1 MSIDVS
7 RIRNVGFVGHG
18 GVGKTSLVEAIL
30 FRTGMTSRLG
40 RVDDGTAT
48 TDFDPEE
55 IKRKISINIGVA
67 HCDYRD
73 HRFHLVDMPGYG
85 DFIAEARSGL
95 RVVEGAVLVVD
106 AVAGVEVQTEKVS
119 KFAQEYDLPRLV
131 FINRMD
137 RERADFGRTL
147 ESVRRRLKGRF
158 VPLQVP
164 IGQESGFRG
173 LVDVVKGKAYVL
185 AGAPGKVDEVPVP
198 GDLAGAVRECRE
210 RLVEAVAETDDDL
223 LARYLEEGTLD
234 DTDVVKALRGAIAA
248 GKLVPVICGSAAK
261 TIGVRSLLDLVIDSF
276 PSPADRAAVEGV
288 DPRTTAAVARAP
300 SAKEPLTALVFK
312 TLTDPHVGKLSLFRV
327 FAGSIAGNSQVYN
340 PVREARERVGQVALL
355 QGKEH
360 KVVEALGPGEIGV
373 VLKLKETLTGD
384 TLCAEAAPLVL
395 PRIPFPEPAI
405 SFALQPKAK
414 GDEDKISNAL
424 ARLAEEDPTLR
435 YHYDPE
441 TKQLLISGVG
451 QLHIEVTLERMRRK
465 FSAEV
470 VLLPP
475 RIPYKETVKGRA
487 QVQGRH
493 KKQTGGR
500 GQFGDCWVEIEPLAR
515 GGGFEFV
522 DKIFGGAIP
531 RNFIPSVEKGVRARL
546 ERGVVAG
553 YPVVDVRV
561 TLYDGSYHTVDSSDI
576 AFQIAGQIAAE
587 KAVLEARPCLLEPV
601 MDVEVTAPSGIAGD
615 VIGDL
620 NSRRGR
626 IAGMEP
632 GDEMT
637 IVRAQ
642 VPMAEMLNYEPHLRS
657 MSGGRGSY
665 SMEFSHYEE
674 LPGALADKVITE
686 AKKEKEARAAE
697 KH

>member
-1 MSIDVS
+1 MAHDITRV
-7 RIRNVGFVGHG
+7 RNIGFVGHG
-18 GVGKTSLVEAIL
+18 GVGKTSLVEALL
-30 FRTGMTSRLG
+30 FRAGMTTRLG

-55 IKRKISINIGVA
+55 IKRKISINTGVA
-67 HCDYRD
+67 YLDYRE

-85 DFIAEARSGL
+85 DFIAEARAGL

-119 KFAQEYDLPRLV
+119 KFAQEYGLPRLV
-131 FINRMD
+131 FVNRMD

-147 ESVRRRLKGRF
+147 ESLQRRLKGRF
-158 VPLQVP
+158 VPLHVP
-164 IGQESGFRG
+164 IGQEHGFRG
-173 LVDVVKGKAYVL
+173 LVDVLKGRGFTV
-185 AGAPGKVDEVPVP
+185 GATPGKIDEGEVPVE
-198 GDLAGAVRECRE
+198 LAATVQEYRDK
-210 RLVEAVAETDDDL
+210 LVEAVAETDDDL

-234 DTDVVKALRGAIAA
+234 DAEVVRALRAAIAA
-248 GKLVPVICGSAAK
+248 GKLVPVICGSATKAV
-261 TIGVRSLLDLVIDSF
+261 GMRSLLDVVIDSF
-276 PSPADRAAVEGV
+276 PSPAERPPVEGI
-288 DPRTTAAVARAP
+288 DPRTKERVARAP
-300 SAKEPLTALVFK
+300 GAKEPLCALVFK
-312 TLTDPHVGKLSLFRV
+312 TLTDPHVGKLTLFRV
-327 FAGSIAGNSQVYN
+327 FSGTLTGNSQVYN
-340 PVREARERVGQVALL
+340 ATRETRERVGQVAEL
-355 QGKEH
+355 QGKEQ
-360 KVVEALGPGEIGV
+360 KPVDALAAGDIGV
-373 VLKLKETLTGD
+373 VLKLRETLTGD
-384 TLCAEAAPLVL
+384 TLCVETAPIVL
-395 PRIPFPEPAI
+395 PRIEFPEPAI

-451 QLHIEVTLERMRRK
+451 QLHIEVTLERMKRK
-465 FSAEV
+465 FNAEV
-470 VLLPP
+470 LLLPP

-500 GQFGDCWVEIEPLAR
+500 GQFGDCWVEIEPLPR

-546 ERGVVAG
+546 ERGVLAG

-561 TLYDGSYHTVDSSDI
+561 TLYDGSYHSVDSSDI
-576 AFQIAGQIAAE
+576 AFQLAGQIAAE

-601 MDVEVTAPSGIAGD
+601 MDVEVTAPSSIAGD

-620 NSRRGR
+620 NSRRGK

-637 IVRAQ
+637 VVRAQ
-642 VPMAEMLNYEPHLRS
+642 VPMAEMLNYEPNLRS

-674 LPGALADKVITE
+674 LPAMLADKVVGE
-686 AKKEKEARAAE
+686 ARKEREARAAE

>member
-1 MSIDVS
+1 MTIDIA

-30 FRTGMTSRLG
+30 FRNGMTSRLG

-55 IKRKISINIGVA
+55 TKRKISINIGVA

-73 HRFHLVDMPGYG
+73 HRFNFVDMPGYG

-119 KFAQEYDLPRLV
+119 KFAQEYGLPRLV
-131 FINRMD
+131 FVNRMD
-137 RERADFGRTL
+137 RERADFARTL
-147 ESVRRRLKGRF
+147 ESIQRRLKGRF
-158 VPLQVP
+158 VPLHVP
-164 IGQESGFRG
+164 IGQEAGFRG
-173 LVDVVKGKAYVL
+173 LVDVLRMKASVV
-185 AGAPGKVDEVPVP
+185 GDVPGKIEETAIPA
-198 GDLAGAVRECRE
+198 DLADAVQTTREK
-210 RLVEAVAETDDDL
+210 LVEAVAETDDDL

-234 DTDVVKALRGAIAA
+234 EAEVVKALRAAIAE
-248 GKLVPVICGSAAK
+248 GKIVPVILG
-261 TIGVRSLLDLVIDSF
+261 SLLDIVIDSF
-276 PSPADRAAVEGV
+276 PSPADRPPAEGT
-288 DPRTTAAVARAP
+288 DPRTKETVTRAASP
-300 SAKEPLTALVFK
+300 KEPFAALVFK
-312 TLTDPHVGKLSLFRV
+312 TLTDPHVGKLTLFRV
-327 FAGSIAGNSQVYN
+327 FSGVITGNSQVYN
-340 PVREARERVGQVALL
+340 PTRETRERVGQVALL
-355 QGKEH
+355 QGREH
-360 KVVEALGPGEIGV
+360 KAVESLGPGEIGV

-384 TLCAEAAPLVL
+384 TLCTENAPVIL
-395 PRIPFPEPAI
+395 PRIQFAEPAI

-451 QLHIEVTLERMRRK
+451 QLHIEVTLERMKRK
-465 FSAEV
+465 FNAEV

-515 GGGFEFV
+515 GAGFEFV
-522 DKIFGGAIP
+522 DKIFGGSIP

-546 ERGVVAG
+546 ERGVMAG
-553 YPVVDVRV
+553 YQVVDVRV

-576 AFQIAGQIAAE
+576 AFQLAGQIAAE

-601 MDVEVTAPSGIAGD
+601 MDVEVTAPSAIAGD

-620 NSRRGR
+620 NSRRGK

-632 GDEMT
+632 GDESSV
-637 IVRAQ
+637 VRAQ

-674 LPGALADKVITE
+674 LPGMLAEKVVAE
-686 AKKEKEARAAE
+686 AKKEREARAAE

>member
-1 MSIDVS
+1 MAIDIT
-7 RIRNVGFVGHG
+7 RIRNIGFVGHG
-18 GVGKTSLVEAIL
+18 GVGKTSLVEALL
-30 FRTGMTSRLG
+30 FRTGMTTRLG

-55 IKRKISINIGVA
+55 VKRKISINIGVA
-67 HCDYRD
+67 HCEYRD

-85 DFIAEARSGL
+85 DFVAEARAGL
-95 RVVEGAVLVVD
+95 RVVEGAILVVD
-106 AVAGVEVQTEKVS
+106 AVAGVEVQTEKTS
-119 KFAQEYDLPRLV
+119 KLAQEYGLPRLV
-131 FINRMD
+131 FVNRMD
-137 RERADFGRTL
+137 RERADFGRAL
-147 ESVRRRLKGRF
+147 ESIQRRLKGRF
-158 VPLQVP
+158 VPLHVP

-173 LVDVVKGKAYVL
+173 LVDVLRMKAYQL
-185 AGAPGKVDEVPVP
+185 GEAPGKVEEIGVP
-198 GDLAGAVRECRE
+198 GEVAETVREYRD

-223 LARYLEEGTLD
+223 LARYLEEGALD
-234 DTDVVKALRGAIAA
+234 DADVLKALRAAIGA
-248 GKLVPVICGSAAK
+248 GKLVPVICGSATKA
-261 TIGVRSLLDLVIDSF
+261 IGMRSLLELVIDSF
-276 PSPADRAAVEGV
+276 PSPAERPPVEGV
-288 DPRTTAAVARAP
+288 DAKTKEPATRAP
-300 SAKEPLTALVFK
+300 SPKEPFTALVFK
-312 TLTDPHVGKLSLFRV
+312 TLTDPHVGKLTLFRV
-327 FAGSIAGNSQVYN
+327 FAGTIGGNAQVYN
-340 PVREARERVGQVALL
+340 ATREVRERVGQVALV

-360 KVVEALGPGEIGV
+360 RGVEALGSGEIGV

-384 TLCAEAAPLVL
+384 TLCAENAPIVL
-395 PRIPFPEPAI
+395 PRVEFPEPAI

-451 QLHIEVTLERMRRK
+451 QLHIEVTLERMKRK
-465 FSAEV
+465 FNAEV

-475 RIPYKETVKGRA
+475 RIPYKETVRGRA

-500 GQFGDCWVEIEPLAR
+500 GQFGDCWIEIEPLPR

-522 DKIFGGAIP
+522 DKIFGGSIP

-546 ERGVVAG
+546 ERGVLTG

-576 AFQIAGQIAAE
+576 AFQLAGQIAAE

-601 MDVEVTAPSGIAGD
+601 MDVEVTAPSSIAGD

-620 NSRRGR
+620 NSRRGK

-637 IVRAQ
+637 VVRAQ

-665 SMEFSHYEE
+665 GMTFSHYEE
-674 LPGALADKVITE
+674 LPGALGDKVVAE
-686 AKKEKEARAAE
+686 ARKEKEARAAE

>member
-1 MSIDVS
+1 MTIDIA

-30 FRTGMTSRLG
+30 FRNGMTSRLG

-73 HRFHLVDMPGYG
+73 HRFNFVDMPGFG
-85 DFIAEARSGL
+85 DFIAEARAGL

-119 KFAQEYDLPRLV
+119 KFAQEYGLPRLV
-131 FINRMD
+131 FVNRMD
-137 RERADFGRTL
+137 RERADFARTF
-147 ESVRRRLKGRF
+147 ESIQRRLKGRF
-158 VPLQVP
+158 VPLHVP
-164 IGQESGFRG
+164 IGQETAFRG
-173 LVDVVKGKAYVL
+173 LVDVLRMKGYVV
-185 AGAPGKVDEVPVP
+185 GDTPGKIEETDIPA
-198 GDLAGAVRECRE
+198 DLAEAVQEAREK
-210 RLVEAVAETDDDL
+210 LVEAVAETDDDL

-234 DTDVVKALRGAIAA
+234 EAVVIKALRAAIGD
-248 GKLVPVICGSAAK
+248 GKLVPVILGSATKA
-261 TIGVRSLLDLVIDSF
+261 IGVRSLLDIVIDSF
-276 PSPADRAAVEGV
+276 PSPADRAPVEGT
-288 DPRTTAAVARAP
+288 DPRTKETVTRAA
-300 SAKEPLTALVFK
+300 SAKEPFSALVFK
-312 TLTDPHVGKLSLFRV
+312 TLTDPHVGKLTLFRV
-327 FAGSIAGNSQVYN
+327 FSGVVTGNSQAYN
-340 PVREARERVGQVALL
+340 PAREARERVGQVALL
-355 QGKEH
+355 QGREH
-360 KVVEALGPGEIGV
+360 KNVEALSAGEIGV
-373 VLKLKETLTGD
+373 VLKLRETLTGD
-384 TLCAEAAPLVL
+384 TLCAENAPVIL
-395 PRIPFPEPAI
+395 PRIQFAEPAI

-451 QLHIEVTLERMRRK
+451 QLHIEVTLERMKRK
-465 FSAEV
+465 FNAEV

-500 GQFGDCWVEIEPLAR
+500 GQFGDCWVEIEPLSR
-515 GGGFEFV
+515 GSGLEFV
-522 DKIFGGAIP
+522 DKIFGGSIP

-546 ERGVVAG
+546 ERGVMAG
-553 YPVVDVRV
+553 YQVVDVRV
-561 TLYDGSYHTVDSSDI
+561 TLYDGSYHSVDSSDI
-576 AFQIAGQIAAE
+576 AFQLAGQIAAE
-587 KAVLEARPCLLEPV
+587 KAVQEARPCLLEPV
-601 MDVEVTAPSGIAGD
+601 MDVEVTAPSAIAGD

-620 NSRRGR
+620 NSRRGK

-632 GDEMT
+632 GDESSV
-637 IVRAQ
+637 VRAQ

-674 LPGALADKVITE
+674 LPGMLTEKVVAE
-686 AKKEKEARAAE
+686 AKKEREARAAE

>member
-1 MSIDVS
+1 MAIEIS

-30 FRTGMTSRLG
+30 FRTGATTRLG

-55 IKRKISINIGVA
+55 IKRKISINTALA

-85 DFIAEARSGL
+85 DFIAEARAGL

-119 KFAQEYDLPRLV
+119 KFAQEYELPRLV
-131 FINRMD
+131 FVNRMD

-147 ESVRRRLKGRF
+147 ESLRRRLKGRF
-158 VPLQVP
+158 VPLHVP
-164 IGQESGFRG
+164 IGQEAEFRG
-173 LVDVVKGKAYVL
+173 MVDVLKGTAHVL
-185 AGAPGKVDEVPVP
+185 AGAPGRVEEVPVP
-198 GDLAGAVRECRE
+198 ADLADAVREARE

-223 LARYLEEGTLD
+223 LARYLEEGGLD
-234 DTDVVKALRGAIAA
+234 EADLRGALRRAIAA
-248 GKLVPVICGSAAK
+248 GTLVPVICGSAAK
-261 TIGVRSLLDLVIDSF
+261 ALGVRSLLDLVIDAF
-276 PSPADRAAVEGV
+276 PSPADRPPVEGV
-288 DPRTTAAVARAP
+288 DPRTKEAVTRAP
-300 SAKEPLTALVFK
+300 AAKEPLAALVFK
-312 TLTDPHVGKLSLFRV
+312 TLTDPHVGKLTLFRV
-327 FAGSIAGNSQVYN
+327 FAGSLSGNSQVYN
-340 PVREARERVGQVALL
+340 PLRDARERVGQVALL
-355 QGKEH
+355 QGKEQRA
-360 KVVEALGPGEIGV
+360 VDALGPGEIGV

-384 TLCAEAAPLVL
+384 TLCAESAPIVL

-451 QLHIEVTLERMRRK
+451 QLHIEVTLERMKRK
-465 FSAEV
+465 FNAEV

-500 GQFGDCWVEIEPLAR
+500 GQFGDCWIEIEPLPR

-546 ERGVVAG
+546 ERGVIAG

-601 MDVEVTAPSGIAGD
+601 MDVEVTAPSAIAGD

-620 NSRRGR
+620 NSRRGK

-637 IVRAQ
+637 VVRAQ

-674 LPGALADKVITE
+674 LPGALAEKVIAE
-686 AKKEKEARAAE
+686 ARKEKEARAAE

>member
-1 MSIDVS
+1 MTIEIT
-7 RIRNVGFVGHG
+7 RIRNIGFVGHG

-30 FRTGMTSRLG
+30 SRAGMTSRLG
-40 RVDDGTAT
+40 KVDDGTAT

-67 HCDYRD
+67 YADYRD
-73 HRFHLVDMPGYG
+73 HRVSMVDMPGYG
-85 DFIAEARSGL
+85 DFIAEARAGL
-95 RVVEGAVLVVD
+95 RVVEGAVIVVD
-106 AVAGVEVQTEKVS
+106 AVAGVEVQTEKVAR
-119 KFAQEYDLPRLV
+119 FAQEYELPRLV
-131 FINRMD
+131 FVNRMD
-137 RERADFGRTL
+137 RERADFGRTI
-147 ESVRRRLKGRF
+147 ESVQRRLKGRF

-164 IGQESGFRG
+164 VGQEGSFRG
-173 LVDVVKGKAYVL
+173 AVDVVTMKAYVQG
-185 AGAPGKVDEVPVP
+185 AAPGQFAEVDIPA
-198 GDLAGAVRECRE
+198 DLADTAREYRE
-210 RLVEAVAETDDDL
+210 KLVEAVAETDDDL
-223 LARYLEEGTLD
+223 LARYLDEGTLGD
-234 DTDVVKALRGAIAA
+234 AEVVSALRAAIST
-248 GKLVPVICGSAAK
+248 GKLVPVLCGAGARGL
-261 TIGVRSLLDLVIDSF
+261 GVRSLLDVVIDAF
-276 PSPADRAAVEGV
+276 PSPADRPPVQGT
-288 DPRTTAAVARAP
+288 DPRTKEPVTRAP
-300 SAKEPLTALVFK
+300 SAKEPLAALVFK
-312 TLTDPHVGKLSLFRV
+312 TLTDPHVGKLTLFRI
-327 FAGSIAGNSQVYN
+327 FSGTLAANSQVYN
-340 PVREARERVGQVALL
+340 ATRETRERVGQVALM

-360 KVVEALGPGEIGV
+360 RAVDQLGPGEIGV

-384 TLCAEAAPLVL
+384 TLCAETAPIVF
-395 PRIPFPEPAI
+395 PRIAFPEPAI

-424 ARLAEEDPTLR
+424 ARLAEEDPTLH

-451 QLHIEVTLERMRRK
+451 QLHIEVTLERMKRK
-465 FSAEV
+465 FNAEV

-500 GQFGDCWVEIEPLAR
+500 GQFGDCWVEVEPLSRSA
-515 GGGFEFV
+515 GFEFV
-522 DKIFGGAIP
+522 DKIFGGSIP

-546 ERGVVAG
+546 ERGVIAG

-576 AFQIAGQIAAE
+576 AFQLAGSIAAE
-587 KAVLEARPCLLEPV
+587 KGILESRPCLLEPI
-601 MDVEVTAPSGIAGD
+601 MDVEVTVPSSLAGD

-620 NSRRGR
+620 NSRRGK

-632 GDEMT
+632 GDEAT
-637 IVRAQ
+637 VVRAQ

-665 SMEFSHYEE
+665 GMTFSHYEE
-674 LPGALADKVITE
+674 LPGMLAEKVIGD
-686 AKKEKEARAAE
+686 AKKEREARAAE

>member
-1 MSIDVS
+1 MAIEIS
-7 RIRNVGFVGHG
+7 RIRNLGFVGHG

-30 FRTGMTSRLG
+30 HRTGTTTRLG
-40 RVDDGTAT
+40 KVDEGSAT

-55 IKRKISINIGVA
+55 VKRQISINTAVA
-67 HCDYRD
+67 FCDYRD

-85 DFIAEARSGL
+85 DFIAEARAGL
-95 RVVEGAVLVVD
+95 RVIESAVIVVD
-106 AVAGVEVQTEKVS
+106 AVAGVEVQTEKVA
-119 KFAQEYDLPRLV
+119 KFAQEYGLPRLV
-131 FINRMD
+131 FVNRMD
-137 RERADFGRTL
+137 RERADFGRAL
-147 ESVRRRLKGRF
+147 ESIQRRLRGRF
-158 VPLQVP
+158 VPLQLPV
-164 IGQESGFRG
+164 GQETGFRG
-173 LVDVVKGKAYVL
+173 TVDVVKMRAYVQG
-185 AGAPGKVDEVPVP
+185 AAPGKFDATDVPA
-198 GDLAGAVRECRE
+198 DLADAARECRE
-210 RLVEAVAETDDDL
+210 KLIEAVAETDDDL

-234 DTDVVKALRGAIAA
+234 EDAVIKALGVAIAG
-248 GKLVPVICGSAAK
+248 GKLVPVLCGSATK
-261 TIGVRSLLDLVIDSF
+261 MLGIRPLLDLVVDSF
-276 PSPADRAAVEGV
+276 PSPADRAPVEGT
-288 DPRTTAAVARAP
+288 DPRTKETVSRAP
-300 SAKEPLTALVFK
+300 SAKEPLCALVFK
-312 TLTDPHVGKLSLFRV
+312 TLTDPHVGKLTLFRV
-327 FAGSIAGNSQVYN
+327 FSGTLATNSQVYN
-340 PVREARERVGQVALL
+340 ATRETRERIGQVAHQ

-360 KVVEALGPGEIGV
+360 KGADALGPGEIGV

-384 TLCAEAAPLVL
+384 TLCQENAPIVL
-395 PRIPFPEPAI
+395 RPVSFPEPAI
-405 SFALQPKAK
+405 SFALQPKTK

-424 ARLAEEDPTLR
+424 ARLTEEDPTLR
-435 YHYDPE
+435 YYYDPE

-451 QLHIEVTLERMRRK
+451 QLHIEVTLERMKRK
-465 FSAEV
+465 FNAEV

-475 RIPYKETVKGRA
+475 RIPYKETVRGRA

-500 GQFGDCWVEIEPLAR
+500 GQFGDCWIEIEPLPR
-515 GGGFEFV
+515 SSGFEFV

-576 AFQIAGQIAAE
+576 AFQLAGSIAAE
-587 KAVLEARPCLLEPV
+587 KAVLEARPSLLEPI
-601 MDVEVTAPSGIAGD
+601 MTVEVTAPSSLAGD
-615 VIGDL
+615 LIGDL
-620 NSRRGR
+620 NSRRGK

-632 GDEMT
+632 GDET
-637 IVRAQ
+637 TVVRAQ

-674 LPGALADKVITE
+674 LPAALADKVIAE
-686 AKKEKEARAAE
+686 AKKEREARAAE

>member
-1 MSIDVS
+1 MAIDIA

-30 FRTGMTSRLG
+30 HRTGMTGRLG

-55 IKRKISINIGVA
+55 VKRKISINTAVA
-67 HCDYRD
+67 FCDYRE
-73 HRFHLVDMPGYG
+73 HRFHLVDLPGYG
-85 DFIAEARSGL
+85 DFVAEARSGL

-106 AVAGVEVQTEKVS
+106 AVSGVEVQTEKVS
-119 KFAQEYDLPRLV
+119 RFAQEYELPRLV
-131 FINRMD
+131 FVNRMD
-137 RERADFGRTL
+137 RERADFARAL
-147 ESVRRRLKGRF
+147 ESVRKRLKGRF
-158 VPLQVP
+158 VPLHVP
-164 IGQESGFRG
+164 VGQEAGFRG
-173 LVDVVKGKAYVL
+173 AVDVVRMKASVQ
-185 AGAPGKVDEVPVP
+185 AGAPGKFEETEVPAELA
-198 GDLAGAVRECRE
+198 DLAREYRE
-210 RLVEAVAETDDDL
+210 GLVEAVAETDDDL
-223 LARYLEEGTLD
+223 LARYLEEGTLGEAE
-234 DTDVVKALRGAIAA
+234 VVTALRAAIAG
-248 GKLVPVICGSAAK
+248 GKLVPVLCGSAARLL
-261 TIGVRSLLDLVIDSF
+261 GVRPLLDLLIDSF
-276 PSPADRAAVEGV
+276 PSPADRAPISGT
-288 DPRTTAAVARAP
+288 DPRTKETVTRAPVAR
-300 SAKEPLTALVFK
+300 EPFSALVFK

-327 FAGSIAGNSQVYN
+327 FSGTLTANSQVYN
-340 PVREARERVGQVALL
+340 PARDARERIGQVAHL
-355 QGKEH
+355 QGKEQRGTD
-360 KVVEALGPGEIGV
+360 ALGPGEIGV

-384 TLCAEAAPLVL
+384 TLCADGAPIVL
-395 PRIPFPEPAI
+395 PPVAFPEPAI

-451 QLHIEVTLERMRRK
+451 QLHIEVTLERMKRK
-465 FSAEV
+465 FNAEV
-470 VLLPP
+470 NLLPP

-500 GQFGDCWVEIEPLAR
+500 GQFGDCWIEIEPLAR
-515 GGGFEFV
+515 GAGFEFV

-546 ERGVVAG
+546 ERGVIAG

-576 AFQIAGQIAAE
+576 AFQLAGQLAAE
-587 KAVLEARPCLLEPV
+587 KAVQEARPCLLEPV
-601 MDVEVTAPSGIAGD
+601 TTVEVTVPSSLAGD

-632 GDEMT
+632 GDEAT
-637 IVRAQ
+637 TVRAQ
-642 VPMAEMLNYEPHLRS
+642 VPMAEMLSYEPNLRS

-665 SMEFSHYEE
+665 AMEFSHYEE
-674 LPGALADKVITE
+674 LPAMLAEKVIAEARKERE
-686 AKKEKEARAAE
+686 AKAAE

>member
-1 MSIDVS
+1 MAIDIA

-30 FRTGMTSRLG
+30 FRTGKTSRLG

-55 IKRKISINIGVA
+55 VKRKISINIGVA

-73 HRFHLVDMPGYG
+73 HRFNFVDMPGFG
-85 DFIAEARSGL
+85 DFIAEARAGL

-119 KFAQEYDLPRLV
+119 KFAQEYGLPRLV
-131 FINRMD
+131 FVNRMD

-147 ESVRRRLKGRF
+147 ESVQRRLRGRF
-158 VPLQVP
+158 VPLHVP
-164 IGQESGFRG
+164 IGQEAGFRG
-173 LVDVVKGKAYVL
+173 LVDVLRMKGYVV
-185 AGAPGKVDEVPVP
+185 GDTPGKIEETEIPAE
-198 GDLAGAVRECRE
+198 LAETVQGVREK
-210 RLVEAVAETDDDL
+210 LVEAVAETDDDL
-223 LARYLEEGTLD
+223 LARYLEDGTLD
-234 DTDVVKALRGAIAA
+234 EADVVKALRAAIGD
-248 GKLVPVICGSAAK
+248 GKLVPVILGSATKA
-261 TIGVRSLLDLVIDSF
+261 IGVRSLLDIVIDSF
-276 PSPADRAAVEGV
+276 PSPGDRPPIEGTDPRNKESVTRAA
-288 DPRTTAAVARAP
+288 
-300 SAKEPLTALVFK
+300 SAKDPFSALVFK
-312 TLTDPHVGKLSLFRV
+312 TLTDPHVGKLTLFRV
-327 FAGSIAGNSQVYN
+327 FSGAIAGNSQVYN
-340 PVREARERVGQVALL
+340 SSRETRERVGQVALL
-355 QGKEH
+355 QGREQKGIDS
-360 KVVEALGPGEIGV
+360 LGPGEIGV
-373 VLKLKETLTGD
+373 VLKLRETLTGD
-384 TLCAEAAPLVL
+384 TLCAENAPIVF
-395 PRIPFPEPAI
+395 PRIQFGEPAI

-451 QLHIEVTLERMRRK
+451 QLHIEVTLERMKRK
-465 FSAEV
+465 FGAEV

-515 GGGFEFV
+515 GAGLEFV

-546 ERGVVAG
+546 DRGVVAG
-553 YPVVDVRV
+553 YQVVDVRV
-561 TLYDGSYHTVDSSDI
+561 TLYDGSYHSVDSSDI
-576 AFQIAGQIAAE
+576 AFQLAGQIAAE

-601 MDVEVTAPSGIAGD
+601 MDVAVTAPSTIAGD

-620 NSRRGR
+620 NSRRGK

-632 GDEMT
+632 GDEST
-637 IVRAQ
+637 VVRAQ
-642 VPMAEMLNYEPHLRS
+642 VPMSEMINYEPHLRS

-674 LPGALADKVITE
+674 LPGMLAEKVMAE
-686 AKKEKEARAAE
+686 VKKEKEARAAE